1 MADQSE
7 SEKESGG
14 KVTFGVPGIATAEI
28 PVRRWLPLRMQRWLS
43 KTPQADLFLVP
54 WMRAQISAKADDDGE
69 LGVYLCT
76 LNQSTKEMRV
86 ERLFLERLIVNG
98 SYLNETAPLFTPPQ
112 GVILPRKFQEVYFR
126 MPLHAPA
133 IRLLLQVITK
143 APNLFSTPY
152 LELTI
157 VGAFEVSTKGRRT
170 MVNFTVK
177 GRPELILQCPSAK
190 AVRE

>member
-1 MADQSE
+1 MADQPE
-7 SEKESGG
+7 TKKETGG
-14 KVTFGVPGIATAEI
+14 KVTLGVPGLATAEI
-28 PVRRWLPLRMQRWLS
+28 PVKRWLPLRVQRWLS

-69 LGVYLCT
+69 LSVYLCT
-76 LNQSTKEMRV
+76 LNQSTKEIRV
-86 ERLFLERLIVNG
+86 ERLFLELLIVNG

-112 GVILPRKFQEVYFR
+112 DVILPRQFKEVYFR

-143 APNLFSTPY
+143 AQNLFSTPY

-157 VGAFEVSTKGRRT
+157 VGAIEISTKGRRT

-177 GRPELILQCPSAK
+177 GRPEITLHCPSAK
-190 AVRE
+190 T